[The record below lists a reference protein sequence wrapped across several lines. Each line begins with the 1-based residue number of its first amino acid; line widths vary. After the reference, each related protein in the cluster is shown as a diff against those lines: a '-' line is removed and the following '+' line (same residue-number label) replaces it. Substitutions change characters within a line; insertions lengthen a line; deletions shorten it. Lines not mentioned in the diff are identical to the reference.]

1 MFDKHTHTLIAQRL
15 DQAEKQREQIRAISL
30 DYPEITIEDAYA
42 VQREWVR
49 LKIAEGRTLKG
60 HKIGLTSKAM
70 QASSQISEPD
80 YGALLDDMF
89 FHDGSDIPTDRFIVP
104 RIEVEL
110 AFVLAKPLRGPN
122 CTLFDVYNA
131 TDYVI
136 PALELIDARCHNID
150 PETQRPRKVF
160 DTISDNAANAGVIL
174 GGRPIKPDELDL
186 RWISALMY
194 RNGVIEETGVAAG
207 VLNHPA
213 NGVAWLANKLA
224 PYDVQLEAGQI
235 ILGGSFTR
243 RFRRVRATP
252 STSITAT
259 WVPLAAALFK
269 ERTMENSFKAALK
282 AGRPQIGLWLGL
294 SSSYSAELL
303 AGAGFDWLLI
313 DGEHAPN
320 NVQTVLTQLQAIAPY
335 PSQPVVRPS
344 WNDPVQIKQLLDVG
358 TQTLLVPMVQNAD
371 EAREAVRATRY
382 PPAGIR
388 GVGSALARASRWNRI
403 PDYLQKAND
412 QMCVLVQIETREAM
426 KNLPQ
431 ILEVEGVDGVFI
443 GPADLSADMGYAGNP
458 QHPEVQAA
466 IEQAIVQIR
475 EAGKAPGILI
485 ANEQLA
491 KRYLELGA
499 LFVAVGVDT
508 TLLARAAEALAA
520 RFGAQ
525 ATAIKPG
532 VY

>member
-194 RNGVIEETGVAAG
+194 RNGVIEETGVAPGWRTNSHRMTYNWKPGKSFSA
-207 VLNHPA
+207 VRSPA
-213 NGVAWLANKLA
+213 
-224 PYDVQLEAGQI
+224 
-235 ILGGSFTR
+235 
-243 RFRRVRATP
+243 RFRRVRAIP

-259 WVPLAAALFK
+259 WAPLAAALFK

-431 ILEVEGVDGVFI
+431 ILDVEGVDGVFI

-475 EAGKAPGILI
+475 ESGKAPGILI

-525 ATAIKPG
+525 ATAVKPG

>member
-1 MFDKHTHTLIAQRL
+1 MLDKQTRTLIAQRL
-15 DQAEKQREQIRAISL
+15 NQAEKQREQIRAISL
-30 DYPEITIEDAYA
+30 DYPSITIEDAYA
-42 VQREWVR
+42 VQREWVEM
-49 LKIAEGRTLKG
+49 KIAEGRVLKG

-186 RWISALMY
+186 RWISALLY

-243 RFRRVRATP
+243 PV
-252 STSITAT
+252 
-259 WVPLAAALFK
+259 
-269 ERTMENSFKAALK
+269 
-282 AGRPQIGLWLGL
+282 GLI
-294 SSSYSAELL
+294 LL
-303 AGAGFDWLLI
+303 AMFVAYI
-313 DGEHAPN
+313 VC
-320 NVQTVLTQLQAIAPY
+320 NVL
-335 PSQPVVRPS
+335 
-344 WNDPVQIKQLLDVG
+344 
-358 TQTLLVPMVQNAD
+358 
-371 EAREAVRATRY
+371 
-382 PPAGIR
+382 
-388 GVGSALARASRWNRI
+388 
-403 PDYLQKAND
+403 
-412 QMCVLVQIETREAM
+412 AM
-426 KNLPQ
+426 KNAPAPEEEEQ
-431 ILEVEGVDGVFI
+431 AEEGSFAKELGLLAI
-443 GPADLSADMGYAGNP
+443 GAVLIAVGADLLVDNGT
-458 QHPEVQAA
+458 
-466 IEQAIVQIR
+466 
-475 EAGKAPGILI
+475 LI
-485 ANEQLA
+485 AQALGVPESVIALTFVALGTSLPELVTAITSLA
-491 KRYLELGA
+491 KGHGA
-499 LFVAVGVDT
+499 LSLGNVIGANVFNLVLVSGVSATVAPFT
-508 TLLARAAEALAA
+508 IPQNSMLLGHNASLVLEFPVMFAVMLLLTVPALVKGRLSRPQGIALLCIYAA
-520 RFGAQ
+520 FCVVQ
-525 ATAIKPG
+525 FTI
-532 VY
+532 